1 MHAHSTL
8 LLSLPLLVVAAPRPP
23 ARVGRRRRGVLAAA
37 VPPWTGLR
45 IIHRGFVL
53 LKSTVLPF
61 TFIQINLDINICK
74 TKDYWGNLSL
84 NPLMMMFVSHS
95 LTLLLLL
102 PPPPPLPPLL
112 AKAAVAAARGGGASA
127 VSSAGF
133 PVVDTKFIIC
143 EIFEILYS

>member
-37 VPPWTGLR
+37 VPPWPGLR

-53 LKSTVLPF
+53 LKSKVLPF

-84 NPLMMMFVSHS
+84 NPLMMFVSRS